1 MNITP
6 YILALLVLIFGLIA
20 LYLIPI
26 LKANT
31 TKEQRKEILQIVKI
45 AVEAAEQLFNSDE
58 GEAKKKYV
66 ETYLLTKGFN
76 LNLSELDMLIESEVL
91 KLHNQLSND

>member
-45 AVEAAEQLFNSDE
+45 AVEAAE
-58 GEAKKKYV
+58 
-66 ETYLLTKGFN
+66 
-76 LNLSELDMLIESEVL
+76 
-91 KLHNQLSND
+91 